1 MTKFPLA
8 PGFCLCWHAAEASCS
23 RCAGSEGLQTAASLR
38 YTWAFLKQRLEGV
51 NGLTLGFSQELL
63 VWWKQSN
70 LFSIVDLK
78 LLNCWRNMGN
88 FSDEVPVRFGS
99 CSFTYCPSRQRNRHI
114 CSVIYLFLQKPSGLT
129 NTVRPTLYVA
139 VHLLDILSFKV
150 HLFLVL
156 DAEHV
161 VTSESWVAF
170 SCFHPHSSHFHIS
183 FHCVLTDE
191 VKSAK

>member
-1 MTKFPLA
+1 MGSKRTLLFLFFFLQFTFQGLRSCFRTSVTKFPLA

-114 CSVIYLFLQKPSGLT
+114 RSVIYLFLQKPSGLT

-139 VHLLDILSFKV
+139 VHLIYLIFSASKSILFW
-150 HLFLVL
+150 F
-156 DAEHV
+156 
-161 VTSESWVAF
+161 
-170 SCFHPHSSHFHIS
+170 
-183 FHCVLTDE
+183 
-191 VKSAK
+191 